1 MIIKCIAC
9 AFRMHSWFKILPS
22 LCITRAKKKQHYMLR
37 HIEYCWMHEFFFA
50 YHTPTQFFFKR
61 YWLFSLC
68 FFICWFWTRFCMS
81 LFPLFTYFDGET
93 LDEDFLFTFYFACWI
108 YFPFQPPTNKNIPL
122 CFFSRLDFSGL
133 RCRHFLKEKKI
144 LSTLIFKLDKYSYR
158 IAIRFSFSIIII
170 IIIIIIFGW

>member
-1 MIIKCIAC
+1 MHRMRIPHAFMIQNSTIFVYNSREKKTTLYVASHRILLNAWIFFCIS
-9 AFRMHSWFKILPS
+9 HTDTI
-22 LCITRAKKKQHYMLR
+22 
-37 HIEYCWMHEFFFA
+37 FFQTLLVIFIM
-50 YHTPTQFFFKR
+50 
-61 YWLFSLC
+61 S

-158 IAIRFSFSIIII
+158 IAIRFSFSIIIL
-170 IIIIIIFGW
+170 IIIFGW